1 MGNCNMQILSGR
13 SGVGRGRRGMPNF
26 SRQVFLPRNV
36 GMCPGLGIRQSE
48 SL

>member
-1 MGNCNMQILSGR
+1 MQIPER
-13 SGVGRGRRGMPNF
+13 KEGVGRGRRGASF
-26 SRQVFLPRNV
+26 SRHVFLPRNV